1 MIYIYFGDLDRA
13 LKFIFLRKY
22 INQSFRESLWK
33 FTDFLPCGKSYF
45 SLKLIYAVPILIK
58 VFPAWLIGRLSFVSR
73 GIPLLCFIF
82 TLDRIVCARL
92 AHENDNR
99 RFFPT
104 SNFAWKWIRYG
115 RKIKRG
121 FRVCSRLKKTEV
133 AFYWL
138 HLHYSISS
146 IEVWY
151 FKSMEIVNLTE
162 KIEEEILFL
171 TIYRQNFYNFYIFT
185 DVIYISFFWIFFSI
199 SRFFRNQSSKIICKI
214 YEKRCFKKYNND
226 PLANQ
231 CIYISFFNDT
241 RRIWNRSRELF
252 HDKSVEIPRRLC
264 VNHNVRGPCSPL
276 LFQVD

>member
-1 MIYIYFGDLDRA
+1 M
-13 LKFIFLRKY
+13 
-22 INQSFRESLWK
+22 
-33 FTDFLPCGKSYF
+33 F
-45 SLKLIYAVPILIK
+45 SI
-58 VFPAWLIGRLSFVSR
+58 
-73 GIPLLCFIF
+73 
-82 TLDRIVCARL
+82 
-92 AHENDNR
+92 E
-99 RFFPT
+99 
-104 SNFAWKWIRYG
+104 
-115 RKIKRG
+115 
-121 FRVCSRLKKTEV
+121 KTEV

-146 IEVWY
+146 IEVRY